1 MRMGHAEALLP
12 FGKEAMLE
20 RVVRLLSEVVS
31 PVVVV
36 AAPEQPLPHLPPDTL
51 VARDRRE
58 GRGPLEG
65 LRAGLSA
72 LQGRC
77 DAAYA
82 GSCDAPRLAPAFARR
97 MMELLGDHQ
106 IAVPCEGEFCH
117 PLAAVYRLDVLPVV
131 EELLS
136 ADRLRP
142 AFLFDEV
149 HTRRVPVEELRSLD
163 PELNTLANLNH
174 PEDYVRALA
183 AEGLTP
189 DPEFLARLAQP

>member
-1 MRMGHAEALLP
+1 MHFGGLILCGGKSMRMGHAKALLP

-106 IAVPCEGEFCH
+106 IAV
-117 PLAAVYRLDVLPVV
+117 
-131 EELLS
+131 
-136 ADRLRP
+136 
-142 AFLFDEV
+142 EV